1 MRDDDEG
8 HCEKKRCDYC
18 LWHRLR
24 ARAVFADLMDNEDTG
39 SYGDHPWRLMLSK
52 AEKTALLKGRSC
64 MKVVLL
70 QSPKL
75 LSPLLRAVFKVK
87 KVNNND

>member
-1 MRDDDEG
+1 
-8 HCEKKRCDYC
+8 
-18 LWHRLR
+18 
-24 ARAVFADLMDNEDTG
+24 
-39 SYGDHPWRLMLSK
+39 
-52 AEKTALLKGRSC
+52 